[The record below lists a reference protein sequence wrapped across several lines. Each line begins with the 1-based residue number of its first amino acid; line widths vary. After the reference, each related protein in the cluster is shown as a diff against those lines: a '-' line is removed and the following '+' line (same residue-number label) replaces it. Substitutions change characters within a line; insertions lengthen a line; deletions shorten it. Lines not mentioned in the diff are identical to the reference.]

1 MTTSATGTYRRL
13 IKLPDGARLL
23 LRPLTVDDR
32 AALLDLYTA
41 AEPAD
46 LHSLRHDVTDPEVV
60 NSWLD
65 DLDYQRVFPL
75 LAIINDRVVGNA
87 TLHRPGGPFRHIGE
101 LRIFLAKDFRR
112 RGLGTEML
120 QTLVELARKRYL
132 PANRRSSGPLS
143 RWASNAS
150 AYWRI
155 TSCGPTA
162 RPRILS
168 CCSCG
173 CWTAWGNFRHSGV
186 QSINLTQHRIGV
198 ACEQMGKG
206 RRSRRT

>member
-120 QTLVELARKRYL
+120 QTLVELARKEGLHQLR
-132 PANRRSSGPLS
+132 AEVF
-143 RWASNAS
+143 ASQPKIIRAFES
-150 AYWRI
+150 LGFKRQCILEDYFM
-155 TSCGPTA
+155 
-162 RPRILS
+162 RPDGQTEDIVLLLMRLLDRV
-168 CCSCG
+168 G
-173 CWTAWGNFRHSGV
+173 EF
-186 QSINLTQHRIGV
+186 
-198 ACEQMGKG
+198 
-206 RRSRRT
+206 